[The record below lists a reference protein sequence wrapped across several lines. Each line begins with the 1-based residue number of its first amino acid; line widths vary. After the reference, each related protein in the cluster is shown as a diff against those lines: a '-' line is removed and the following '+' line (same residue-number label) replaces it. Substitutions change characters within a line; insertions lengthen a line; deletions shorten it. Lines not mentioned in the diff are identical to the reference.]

1 MYHRLLSAGWD
12 YRCEPPHPASDCVS
26 NVSLYPLPVNGRS
39 GGLIRC
45 EQVGCVFRGSGCS
58 LPPRRHGMPA
68 PHLRHPPSRRDRRL
82 ATFRVIGTGSTETVS
97 GFGCRCCRFG
107 MVVEGQRGHCSL
119 LRDPAGQAARDCRT
133 ARGKL
138 GGGGQGWLWRERK
151 QPPGAWWKLR
161 EHEEVS
167 CSL

>member
-1 MYHRLLSAGWD
+1 MS
-12 YRCEPPHPASDCVS
+12 
-26 NVSLYPLPVNGRS
+26 
-39 GGLIRC
+39 
-45 EQVGCVFRGSGCS
+45 
-58 LPPRRHGMPA
+58 A
-68 PHLRHPPSRRDRRL
+68 PHLPHPPSRRDRRL

-138 GGGGQGWLWRERK
+138 GGGGARLAVEREEAASWCLVEAER
-151 QPPGAWWKLR
+151 A
-161 EHEEVS
+161 
-167 CSL
+167 